1 MFDYL
6 QKFNKLP
13 KEIREK
19 VESKEAMAIISGLE
33 KKYNVNLASIVMKV
47 MVKDQ
52 KQSDLPL
59 YFSEEFGLT
68 EDVSRKL
75 VQELNEKIFI
85 NVKNYLEFQES
96 NQINKISGN
105 LPNVNPPLKI
115 NLPFTPKN
123 LDNKADFYF
132 SPEDEEEIRKLA
144 GKASLEIDDKSPIL
158 EEEINKIVQI
168 AKINF
173 SSDFLL
179 GRFKNIIR
187 TYLLGVRDKINATE
201 TLSKP
206 FDAGGLAFD
215 KESIKKIFLII
226 HGQSNYINKPQIK
239 QNEKISPEAINNNYF
254 QRKNESSSK
263 ISENIGM
270 RDIEYN
276 LAKENE
282 KKRVDELSNK
292 NFKSN
297 IPEKINEIKK
307 DPVDIFNKNII
318 SGNNKEIDNNV
329 NKQPLFRQTQP
340 ITSQG
345 KVLPRPILAT
355 EGKRKMDDVKY
366 TPKVL
371 DPIEEL
377 KFLSLINFR
386 RLGKTP
392 KECVNKIKEKL
403 LFLEEYKFSK
413 RLEGIYAWRTSPV
426 NKLYLAMGKESII
439 KKLPILAIIEEK
451 KLASN
456 EFLTEEEFNAIMDLN
471 KEIRY

>member
-144 GKASLEIDDKSPIL
+144 GKASLEIDDKSSIL

-276 LAKENE
+276 LAKEIE

-318 SGNNKEIDNNV
+318 
-329 NKQPLFRQTQP
+329 
-340 ITSQG
+340 
-345 KVLPRPILAT
+345 
-355 EGKRKMDDVKY
+355 
-366 TPKVL
+366 
-371 DPIEEL
+371 
-377 KFLSLINFR
+377 
-386 RLGKTP
+386 
-392 KECVNKIKEKL
+392 
-403 LFLEEYKFSK
+403 
-413 RLEGIYAWRTSPV
+413 
-426 NKLYLAMGKESII
+426 
-439 KKLPILAIIEEK
+439 
-451 KLASN
+451 
-456 EFLTEEEFNAIMDLN
+456 
-471 KEIRY
+471 